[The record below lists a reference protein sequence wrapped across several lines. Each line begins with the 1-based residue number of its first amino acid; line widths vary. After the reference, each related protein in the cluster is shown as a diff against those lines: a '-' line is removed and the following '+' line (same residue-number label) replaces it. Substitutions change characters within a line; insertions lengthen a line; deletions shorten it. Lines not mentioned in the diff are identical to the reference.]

1 MRSLAME
8 RPTHSIRGEISMD
21 VTVHGRHHHVPSPSL
36 KELATEK
43 VLRLSRYLP
52 AITAIDVEMYGEGNH
67 QHNNGYVVEITV
79 LAGGPTF
86 RAKAAAGDL
95 GSCIDMATHQL
106 SRQLR
111 EFNQKRSG
119 RPAHVA
125 KGRSPPR
132 ENVAAIGD
140 APGPDARRATEED
153 LVWAARA
160 SDAARQRMIATKAH

>member
-8 RPTHSIRGEISMD
+8 RPTRSVRGEISMD
-21 VTVHGRHHHVPSPSL
+21 VTVHGRHHHVPSSSL

-52 AITAIDVEMYGEGNH
+52 AITAIDIEMYGEGNH
-67 QHNNGYVVEITV
+67 RHNNGYVVEITV

-86 RAKAAAGDL
+86 RAKTTAGDP
-95 GSCIDMATHQL
+95 GSCIDVAAHQL

-111 EFNQKRSG
+111 EFNQRRSG
-119 RPAHVA
+119 RPAHLA
-125 KGRSPPR
+125 KGRPPPGN
-132 ENVAAIGD
+132 NVAAIGD
-140 APGPDARRATEED
+140 APGPDAERVTQED

-160 SDAARQRMIATKAH
+160 SHAAR